1 MSEDLEM
8 LPERERSRVRS
19 RDRKVRGPKVI
30 VDNAGLKK
38 IQLQLAQRRRT
49 TASRA
54 KRKR

>member
-49 TASRA
+49 AARTR
-54 KRKR
+54 RKR